1 MEKMIELTPLAEI
14 GRGCVRITDD
24 SIDIEINGI
33 SGGMKA
39 WLIGGEAVAIGN
51 IVNGRL
57 CRNIDTKSHTGVLIT
72 QSGRQMLIGRY
83 GEEEEII
90 PEEKPENN
98 LPEEVQETPFGLS
111 EFNWKKITEKSFEG
125 INSDLR
131 FILCNKSVYDNYKR
145 YRHYWVGDCEESG
158 ALALKYDED
167 GADPLEFLGKM
178 KITRE
183 GYVRVCIDKKT
194 NKLYIPD

>member
-14 GRGCVRITDD
+14 GRGCAKITDG
-24 SIDIEINGI
+24 SIDIEISGI

-39 WLIGGEAVAIGN
+39 WLIGGEAVPIGN

-57 CRNIDTKSHTGVLIT
+57 YRNIDTRCHNGVLIT

-83 GEEEEII
+83 REEEEII
-90 PEEKPENN
+90 PEEKPEDNS
-98 LPEEVQETPFGLS
+98 PEEVQEAPFGLS
-111 EFNWKKITEKSFEG
+111 EFNWKKVTEKSFEG

-145 YRHYWVGDCEESG
+145 YRHYWVGECEESG

-183 GYVRVCIDKKT
+183 GYIIVCIDKKT